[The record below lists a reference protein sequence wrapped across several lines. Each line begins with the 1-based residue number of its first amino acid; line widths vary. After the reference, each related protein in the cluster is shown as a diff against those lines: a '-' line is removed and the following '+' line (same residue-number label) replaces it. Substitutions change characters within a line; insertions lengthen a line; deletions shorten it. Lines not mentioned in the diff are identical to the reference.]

1 MFILTNNKVVFTKG
15 ETIEKGRWENDPSM
29 DTYRIKNGDEFQYA
43 VIADFKL
50 HEVEEL
56 PADFELNKYCYTEE
70 EGFYEN
76 PEWIGPEG
84 AIVYTEE
91 YQAGYDQA
99 VLDMINDG
107 ILKGEKK

>member
-43 VIADFKL
+43 VIADFRL
-50 HEVEEL
+50 HEVKKL
-56 PADFELNKYCYTEE
+56 PEDFEPNKYCYTEE

-76 PEWIGPEG
+76 PDLEVMEEES
-84 AIVYTEE
+84 EE

-107 ILKGEKK
+107 IL